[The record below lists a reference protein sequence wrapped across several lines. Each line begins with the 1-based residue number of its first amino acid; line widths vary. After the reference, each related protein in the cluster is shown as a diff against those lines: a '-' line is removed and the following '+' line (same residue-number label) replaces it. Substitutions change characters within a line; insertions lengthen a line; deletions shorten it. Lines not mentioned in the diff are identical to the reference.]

1 VPRLA
6 CPINVA
12 AALNTG
18 RRWVDPRGGRV
29 GPDVRQEDHFNAAR
43 GMARDW
49 ALPAID
55 GHAMV
60 CWMAAWTAWG
70 LFILCSY
77 TPPWDRGKDWV
88 SW

>member
-1 VPRLA
+1 M
-6 CPINVA
+6 
-12 AALNTG
+12 
-18 RRWVDPRGGRV
+18 DPRGGRV

-49 ALPAID
+49 ALPAIV

-60 CWMAAWTAWG
+60 CWMAAWMAGVVEGLRYAAAWG

-77 TPPWDRGKDWV
+77 DGAWDRGKDWV
-88 SW
+88 GLSVCEGW